1 MDHATRNALTDG
13 LTDGMARWGA
23 FIEANASWA
32 EVIFFLCAF
41 AESLAFVGFVVP
53 GVVLLATAGALVA
66 AGALGFWQV
75 YVAIALGA
83 VLGDAAS
90 YWLGRVFGDRVP
102 RAWPFR
108 KRPEFLERGS
118 RFFLRHGGKSV
129 FFARFLGPLRPVVP
143 ITAGMMAMP
152 HHAFQAAN
160 LLSAVIWV
168 PLMMAPGFAMA
179 KGVGIDEL
187 LTGGMATPAASRT
200 GSDTPCVP
208 APPISGEPSR
218 C

>member
-1 MDHATRNALTDG
+1 MDHATRNMLA
-13 LTDGMARWGA
+13 DGMARWGA

-32 EVIFFLCAF
+32 EAIFFLCAF

-53 GVVLLATAGALVA
+53 GVVLIATAGALVA
-66 AGALGFWQV
+66 SGALGFWEV
-75 YVAIALGA
+75 YVAIGLGA

-108 KRPEFLERGS
+108 HRPELLERGS
-118 RFFLRHGGKSV
+118 RFFHRHGGKSV
-129 FFARFLGPLRPVVP
+129 FLARFLGPLRPVVP

-152 HHAFQAAN
+152 HRSFQAAN

-168 PLMMAPGFAMA
+168 PLMMAPGFAMG

-187 LTGGMATPAASRT
+187 LTGSAAAPKASRT
-200 GSDTPCVP
+200 GGDAPCGP
-208 APPISGEPSR
+208 APPISGEPPR

>member
-1 MDHATRNALTDG
+1 MDDAARNV

-41 AESLAFVGFVVP
+41 AESLAFVGFAVP
-53 GVVLLATAGALVA
+53 GLVLIATGGALVA
-66 AGALGFWQV
+66 SGALGFWQV
-75 YVAIALGA
+75 YAAIALGA
-83 VLGDAAS
+83 VLGDAVS
-90 YWLGRVFGDRVP
+90 YWLGRLFGDRVP
-102 RAWPFR
+102 RVWPFHR
-108 KRPEFLERGS
+108 RPDLLERGS

-129 FFARFLGPLRPVVP
+129 FLARFLGPLRPVVP

-152 HHAFQAAN
+152 HRNFQAAN

-168 PLMMAPGFAMA
+168 PLMMAPGFSMA
-179 KGVGIDEL
+179 KGVGLDEL
-187 LTGGMATPAASRT
+187 LFGTGAPPATSRAV
-200 GSDTPCVP
+200 DDAPCVP
-208 APPISGEPSR
+208 APPIAGEPPR

>member
-1 MDHATRNALTDG
+1 MDNAARNV

-41 AESLAFVGFVVP
+41 AESLAFVGFAVP
-53 GVVLLATAGALVA
+53 GLVLIATGGALVA
-66 AGALGFWQV
+66 SGALGFWQV
-75 YVAIALGA
+75 YAAIALGA
-83 VLGDAAS
+83 VLGDAVS
-90 YWLGRVFGDRVP
+90 YWLGRVFGHRVP
-102 RAWPFR
+102 HAWPFR
-108 KRPEFLERGS
+108 RRPDLLERGS

-129 FFARFLGPLRPVVP
+129 FLARFLGPLRPVVP

-152 HHAFQAAN
+152 HRNFQAAN

-168 PLMMAPGFAMA
+168 PLMMAPGFSMA
-179 KGVGIDEL
+179 KGVGLDEL
-187 LTGGMATPAASRT
+187 LFGARTTPATSRAV
-200 GSDTPCVP
+200 GDTPCVP
-208 APPISGEPSR
+208 APPIAGEPPR

>member
-1 MDHATRNALTDG
+1 MNDAARNVLI
-13 LTDGMARWGA
+13 DGMERWSA

-41 AESLAFVGFVVP
+41 AESLAFLGFVVP
-53 GVVLLATAGALVA
+53 GVVLIAAGGALVA
-66 AGALGFWQV
+66 SGALGFWQV
-75 YVAIALGA
+75 YVALALGA
-83 VLGDAAS
+83 VLGDAVS

-102 RAWPFR
+102 AVWPFR
-108 KRPEFLERGS
+108 QRPELLERGG

-152 HHAFQAAN
+152 HHSFQTAN

-168 PLMMAPGFAMA
+168 PLMMAPGIAIA
-179 KGVGIDEL
+179 KGVGIEDL
-187 LTGGMATPAASRT
+187 LSGARATPAVTRNLGDA
-200 GSDTPCVP
+200 PCVP
-208 APPISGEPSR
+208 APPIDGEPSR

>member
-1 MDHATRNALTDG
+1 MDHVTRNV

-32 EVIFFLCAF
+32 EAIFFLFAF

-53 GVVLLATAGALVA
+53 GVVLIAAAGALVA
-66 AGALGFWQV
+66 SGAIGFWQV

-83 VLGDAAS
+83 VLGDATS

-108 KRPEFLERGS
+108 QRPEFLERGS

-129 FFARFLGPLRPVVP
+129 FLARFLGPLRPVVP

-152 HHAFQAAN
+152 HHTFQAAN

-187 LTGGMATPAASRT
+187 LTGGTATPAVSRP
-200 GSDTPCVP
+200 GSDAPCVP
-208 APPISGEPSR
+208 APPISGEPPR

>member
-1 MDHATRNALTDG
+1 MDHVAREVLI
-13 LTDGMARWGA
+13 DGMERWGA
-23 FIEANASWA
+23 FIAANASWA
-32 EVIFFLCAF
+32 EAIFFLCAF

-53 GVVLLATAGALVA
+53 GVVLIATGGALVA
-66 AGALGFWQV
+66 SGALGFWQV

-83 VLGDAAS
+83 ILGDATS

-108 KRPEFLERGS
+108 QRPEFLERGS

-129 FFARFLGPLRPVVP
+129 FLARFLGPLRPVVP

-152 HHAFQAAN
+152 HHTFQTAN

-168 PLMMAPGFAMA
+168 PLMMTPGFAIA
-179 KGVGIDEL
+179 KGGGIDEL
-187 LTGGMATPAASRT
+187 LSGATATPAASRN
-200 GSDTPCVP
+200 GADTPCVL

>member
-1 MDHATRNALTDG
+1 MDQVTRNV
-13 LTDGMARWGA
+13 LTDGMARWVA
-23 FIEANASWA
+23 LIETNASWA
-32 EVIFFLCAF
+32 EAIFFLCAF
-41 AESLAFVGFVVP
+41 AESLAFVGFAVP
-53 GVVLLATAGALVA
+53 GAVLIATAGALVA
-66 AGALGFWQV
+66 SGALGFWQA

-83 VLGDAAS
+83 VLGDATS
-90 YWLGRVFGDRVP
+90 YWLGRGFGDRVP

-108 KRPEFLERGS
+108 QRPELLERGS
-118 RFFLRHGGKSV
+118 RFFRRHGGKSV

-152 HHAFQAAN
+152 HRTFQAAN

-168 PLMMAPGFAMA
+168 PLMMAPGFSVA

-187 LTGGMATPAASRT
+187 LTGAPAAPSAARD
-200 GSDTPCVP
+200 GGDTPCAP
-208 APPISGEPSR
+208 APPISGEPPR

>member
-1 MDHATRNALTDG
+1 M

-53 GVVLLATAGALVA
+53 GLVLIATGGALVA
-66 AGALGFWQV
+66 SGALGFWQV
-75 YVAIALGA
+75 YAAIALGA
-83 VLGDAAS
+83 ILGDAVS

-102 RAWPFR
+102 RVWPFR
-108 KRPEFLERGS
+108 RRPDLLERGS

-129 FFARFLGPLRPVVP
+129 FLARFLGPLRPVVP

-152 HHAFQAAN
+152 HRNFQAAN

-168 PLMMAPGFAMA
+168 PLMMAPGFSMA
-179 KGVGIDEL
+179 KGVGLDEVL
-187 LTGGMATPAASRT
+187 FGAGTSPATSRAVN
-200 GSDTPCVP
+200 DAPCVP
-208 APPISGEPSR
+208 APPIAGEPPR

>member
-1 MDHATRNALTDG
+1 MLI
-13 LTDGMARWGA
+13 DGMERWSA

-53 GVVLLATAGALVA
+53 GVVLIATAGALVA
-66 AGALGFWQV
+66 SGALG
-75 YVAIALGA
+75 LGG
-83 VLGDAAS
+83 VSGPLGGGAGRGAAGS
-90 YWLGRVFGDRVP
+90 SGLGRVFGDRVP
-102 RAWPFR
+102 VVWPFR
-108 KRPEFLERGS
+108 QRPELLERGS
-118 RFFLRHGGKSV
+118 RFFLRHGGKGV

-152 HHAFQAAN
+152 HHSFQTAN

-168 PLMMAPGFAMA
+168 PLMMAPGIAIA
-179 KGVGIDEL
+179 KGIGIDEL
-187 LTGGMATPAASRT
+187 LSGATATPAVTRS
-200 GSDTPCVP
+200 GGDTPCGL
-208 APPISGEPSR
+208 APPISGEPPR

>member
-1 MDHATRNALTDG
+1 MNDATRSVLA
-13 LTDGMARWGA
+13 DGMARWGA

-32 EVIFFLCAF
+32 EAIFFLCAF
-41 AESLAFVGFVVP
+41 AESLAFVGFAVP
-53 GVVLLATAGALVA
+53 GLVLIATGGALVA
-66 AGALGFWQV
+66 SGALGFWQV
-75 YVAIALGA
+75 YAAIALGA

-90 YWLGRVFGDRVP
+90 YWLGRVFGDHVP
-102 RAWPFR
+102 RVWPFR
-108 KRPEFLERGS
+108 RRPELLERGS

-129 FFARFLGPLRPVVP
+129 FLARFLGPLRPVVP

-152 HHAFQAAN
+152 HHTFQTAN

-168 PLMMAPGFAMA
+168 PLMMMPGFVMA

-187 LTGGMATPAASRT
+187 LTGATAMPAAPRK
-200 GSDTPCVP
+200 GGDTPCVP
-208 APPISGEPSR
+208 APPISGEPPR